1 MYFSMET
8 HMKVI
13 GKMEKVISSL
23 EMEIYMKDISKIIVF
38 VVKDALKRKLGKFI
52 LENLKMVY

>member
-1 MYFSMET
+1 
-8 HMKVI
+8 MKVI

-52 LENLKMVY
+52 LENLKMVYWMEKELK